1 MPPEY
6 ASQPLR
12 LRSDQIGPGYGILTP
27 RPRRLVDAAHCAG
40 IILDPVCTP
49 TALSGQAAA
58 SPTAASTARTA
69 PFFSTLGA
77 CLACPATTSYMTR
90 NATRSAPDRWPPC
103 C

>member
-12 LRSDQIGPGYGILTP
+12 LRSDQIGPGYGILTHA
-27 RPRRLVDAAHCAG
+27 RDALVDAAHCEG
-40 IILDPVCTP
+40 IILDSVR
-49 TALSGQAAA
+49 ALQHSAARQLP